1 MKSLLKIYSV
11 DCGSMYVGPGI
22 SMKPASW
29 RRHYLK
35 QRGVVLFLTLL
46 ALLAM
51 SLAAV
56 ALIRSVD
63 TSTLIA
69 GNLTFKQSGT
79 SSGDARIEDAI
90 AFLAATEAANSGK
103 NVLTDP
109 THTFNKTF
117 ASLGYYSYVD
127 GRSLTDTNVTPHFS
141 WTSDSSAP
149 VTDVAGNTKR
159 YIIQRMC
166 RLIDTPVAVGNQECL
181 FGGAP
186 LVNNNGQQIPYPF
199 DICSGPGCPSQ
210 GQVPQFRITVQSRGP
225 KNSVSYSQAFVY

>member
-1 MKSLLKIYSV
+1 MKTLQKLYSV
-11 DCGSMYVGPGI
+11 ECGVMQVGSGV
-22 SMKPASW
+22 SVKPASL
-29 RRHYLK
+29 RVRYRE

-69 GNLTFKQSGT
+69 GNLSFKQSGT

-90 AFLAATEAANSGK
+90 AWLTATETANGGK
-103 NVLTDP
+103 NVLNDA
-109 THTFNKTF
+109 THTFNQTF
-117 ASLGYYSYVD
+117 PAQGYYSYVD
-127 GRSLTDTNVTPHFS
+127 GTSLTDTSVTPHFN
-141 WTSDSSAP
+141 WGDADSSPPKLDA
-149 VTDVAGNTKR
+149 AGNTKR

-166 RLIDTPVAVGNQECL
+166 RTVNTVVQNNECL

-186 LVNNNGQQIPYPF
+186 LLNNSGQQIPYPS
-199 DICSGPGCPSQ
+199 DQCNGPGCPAQ
-210 GQVPQFRITVQSRGP
+210 GQVPQFRITVQSIGP
-225 KNSVSYSQAFVY
+225 KNSISYSQAFAY